1 MRIKYFS
8 CNSCRHSVISQGLL
22 IRLRYLT
29 QLDRIFFDNNWQYE
43 SVDDLLSST
52 RLFRI
57 ISLVKLH
64 GDKINS
70 VSYAPITLLRKG
82 QSCARS
88 VMQIEDVNA
97 SFTYWDRA
105 TVELWIYATHAG
117 NVVRQWC
124 RQIRF
129 SAYSRKYMEK
139 IFKVPDYV
147 VLYHQREV
155 IEDRLRNH
163 FRMGWWKWSA
173 VALEASE
180 LSNQLKHALWE
191 NFSLYSSN
199 VIFQKD
205 FDWRGHSMNWRG
217 HSMKFINSLRN
228 SYWLSVLQ
236 YNRIESWRTDIIQ

>member
-8 CNSCRHSVISQGLL
+8 CNSSRHSIISQGLL

-29 QLDRIFFDNNWQYE
+29 QQDRITFENNWQCE

-64 GDKINS
+64 GDKIS
-70 VSYAPITLLRKG
+70 SASHAPITLLRKG

-105 TVELWIYATHAG
+105 TVELWICATYAG

-129 SAYSRKYMEK
+129 FCVQSEVHG
-139 IFKVPDYV
+139 KVVHSPDYL
-147 VLYHQREV
+147 VLIHQREV
-155 IEDRLRNH
+155 IEDPLRNH
-163 FRMGWWKWSA
+163 FRMEWWKWCA
-173 VALEASE
+173 VALETSD
-180 LSNQLKHALWE
+180 LSNQLKLALWE
-191 NFSLYSSN
+191 NFTLCSSN
-199 VIFQKD
+199 AIFVKD
-205 FDWRGHSMNWRG
+205 CDWRVHSMNWRG
-217 HSMKFINSLRN
+217 HSMKSINSLRK

-236 YNRIESWRTDIIQ
+236 YNRIESWRK